1 MSVKILQ
8 NDLSFIHKTQQ
19 TYKMSNPEYDSR
31 EETTLSPHDLT
42 YKCVH
47 GIDTIYNMSKPL
59 KVVNNVNGLVKI
71 IESPEGN
78 GARIAIKQFRDNH
91 YGEYEE
97 DIISEMH
104 ALEKIKGKHPSLCSI
119 IELVAD
125 WTTHRFAIVMPFY
138 PHDLMDVCNA
148 ERARSPVTVHRLAMN
163 IAAGLNALHM
173 IGVIHRDIWPD
184 NIRVTDAGVACIIDF
199 GSALDTT
206 LLVCPNAP
214 KYTNLTKLQYRAP
227 ELVADDGYYG
237 SEIDIWSF
245 GCVLIEMFTG
255 QRFFAVRDN
264 DTRCETTL
272 RDVQELYKPPAPPA
286 YVPLPGGW
294 GKVKTPMTWDK
305 KQRPTAAQVYG
316 RLVDTLKNYNK

>member
-1 MSVKILQ
+1 MSI
-8 NDLSFIHKTQQ
+8 
-19 TYKMSNPEYDSR
+19 PEYDTR
-31 EETTLSPHDLT
+31 EEMTLSLDDLT
-42 YKCVH
+42 YRCVN

-78 GARIAIKQFRDNH
+78 GARIAIKQFHDND

-104 ALEKIKGKHPSLCSI
+104 ALAKIKGTHPSLCSI

-125 WTTHRFAIVMPFY
+125 WSSHRFAIVMPFY
-138 PHDLMDVCNA
+138 PHDLMDFCND
-148 ERARSPVTVHRLAMN
+148 ERARCPRAVHQLAID
-163 IAAGLNALHM
+163 IAAGLNALHTM
-173 IGVIHRDIWPD
+173 GVIHRDIWPD

-206 LLVCPNAP
+206 LLTDPRAP
-214 KYTNLTKLQYRAP
+214 KYTSLTKLQYRAP

-255 QRFFAVRDN
+255 ARFFEVRDN
-264 DTRCETTL
+264 DTRGETTL

-305 KQRPTAAQVYG
+305 KQRPTAAQVHG